1 MLMEENSKHK
11 SFSYTYN
18 PLEKHNKK
26 CEDIFNDILNW
37 YRPKEDPCIF
47 VRVETVDSRYETET
61 ENVEINISEEDDYHI
76 AYRRIAE
83 FSVLTKKMYEYDK
96 ETILS
101 RMLDENSKEPLI
113 YDSYRPYFASMMIEV
128 DDESEKKLNQFEY
141 NWQKA
146 IFVSDDEIVK
156 ILENTK
162 SDTDNKKKEKIKYLK
177 EIMLGHEIEAMF
189 VFAASPV
196 RRIKGKLIFFPN
208 SDIATL
214 DGKNVNDLVKGD
226 YDITK
231 FTITRPSNKLIE
243 NEIINA
249 WQNDV
254 PGIVDIYN
262 VGHGNADYIR
272 GKKHRI
278 LYDIGYN
285 YRCIPK
291 EVPDQFPKAC
301 RALRRLKPS
310 IIILSHWDSDHY
322 IGCVYAG
329 EAIFDVKWI
338 APALTSAADNK
349 YALNAFRIA
358 AFIKAIGK
366 LILIE
371 RTGNNENIG
380 RISCGSDY
388 EIILRMGNSTTPET
402 HNITKR
408 NREGLYIEIQKNN
421 EVHTLLSG
429 DVSYESMVDSL
440 FLDDSLVY
448 MHVPHH
454 CSEMKLDKLNT
465 AKWNKIIKYAIISSN
480 KVKDKSSGKLGYKEN
495 ENHFNE
501 LKSIFNKANVYH
513 TIGKLN
519 DDANEI
525 LSIRLKYSKGPQIKI
540 RK

>member
-1 MLMEENSKHK
+1 MEENFKYK
-11 SFSYTYN
+11 NYSYTYN

-26 CEDIFNDILNW
+26 CEEIFYDILNW
-37 YRPKEDPCIF
+37 NRPKEDPYIF

-61 ENVEINISEEDDYHI
+61 EDAEINISEEDDYHI

-101 RMLDENSKEPLI
+101 GMLDENSKDTLI
-113 YDSYRPYFASMMIEV
+113 CDSYRPYFASMMIEV
-128 DDESEKKLNQFEY
+128 DDKSEKELKQFGY

-146 IFVSDDEIVK
+146 IFVSDDEI
-156 ILENTK
+156 IRIFENNK
-162 SDTDNKKKEKIKYLK
+162 SDTDNKKEEKTKYLK
-177 EIMLGHEIEAMF
+177 GRCLGHTIEAVF

-196 RRIKGKLIFFPN
+196 RRIKGNLIIFPN

-231 FTITRPSNKLIE
+231 FTITGPSDKIIE

-272 GKKHRI
+272 GNKHRI

-338 APALTSAADNK
+338 APALTSAVDNK
-349 YALNAFRIA
+349 YTLNAFRMA
-358 AFIKAIGK
+358 AFLKAIGK

-371 RTGNNENIG
+371 RTGNDENIG
-380 RISCGSDY
+380 RITCGSNY
-388 EIILRMGNSTTPET
+388 KIILRMGNSKTPET
-402 HNITKR
+402 CNITKR
-408 NREGLYIEIQKNN
+408 NREGLYIEIQKDN

-429 DVSYESMVDSL
+429 DVTYQSMVDKL
-440 FLDDSLVY
+440 FQDDSLVY

-454 CSEMKLDKLNT
+454 CSEMKLDKLKAT
-465 AKWNKIIKYAIISSN
+465 KWNVNKKYAIISSN

-495 ENHFNE
+495 QDHTIE
-501 LKSIFNKANVYH
+501 LGNVFKKGNVYH
-513 TIGKLN
+513 TIGKIN
-519 DDANEI
+519 NDANEI
-525 LSIRLKYSKGPQIKI
+525 LSIRLKDSKKPQIRI
-540 RK
+540 